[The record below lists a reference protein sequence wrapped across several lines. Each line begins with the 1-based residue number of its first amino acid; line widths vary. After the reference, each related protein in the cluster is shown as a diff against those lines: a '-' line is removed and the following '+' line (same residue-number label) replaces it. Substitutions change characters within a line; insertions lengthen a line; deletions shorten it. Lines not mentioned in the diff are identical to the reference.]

1 MTLVELAKQLRPIIE
16 QAVSTALDDATA
28 LRSVPPFPKWASG
41 LSVKETERYQYNG
54 VLYKV
59 AQAHTTQ
66 DGWTPDKTPAL
77 WVAVAADP
85 EQGTLDN
92 PIPAVRGME
101 YVYGKYYIDNGK
113 TYLCKRTGEADGG
126 TVVLQ
131 YLPHELEGQYFEEV
145 QI

>member
-1 MTLVELAKQLRPIIE
+1 MTLVELATQLRPVIE
-16 QAVSTALDDATA
+16 QAAALLPDETALQGVQ
-28 LRSVPPFPKWASG
+28 LFPMWASG
-41 LSVKETERYQYNG
+41 LDVKEGERYQYGG

-85 EQGTLDN
+85 EQGTADN
-92 PIPAVRGME
+92 PIHAVRGME
-101 YVYGKYYIDNGK
+101 YTYGLYYLDAGK
-113 TYLCKRTGEADGG
+113 VYLCKRTGEADGG

-131 YLPHELEGQYFEEV
+131 YLPHELVGQYFEEV
-145 QI
+145 A